1 MLLPALIFTLG
12 FVAQEPSDQLQR
24 ALVSQEADV
33 RFAAALEL
41 ASGDQEAE
49 KWLLRA
55 AGNGTPE
62 ERRTLLL
69 AAALMGTDSSFDLL
83 EKAARKKGRKP
94 DQERAYA
101 LVLYGSLHPAAG
113 LDAKKDWARTASD
126 FERGCLLAGL
136 LSQPARLAD
145 PEWENLVTKKKVP
158 GLVEIYD
165 LAAMLRGEVWKDTPE
180 SSAEISARLLTTHI
194 PGVEGVAA
202 QALEHFQRLEFPQ
215 LWSNGA
221 RHVPARELADLKGQ
235 ALVGDR
241 VALVLS
247 LYEVEAKDR
256 QELFD
261 HFRTRVL
268 GKREAAWLWGAAGE
282 LGLSLP
288 SAPPTEK
295 LEDAYVAGIL
305 SLASQDF
312 AAAILGSQPYLEQAR
327 LAFQSKLNF
336 ERRWPAAVL
345 LALGGQP
352 EDQEIL
358 KAAFLLASGSE
369 RQRLQPIWKLASRS
383 LGAERHSWLRS
394 WSRDLGAGWIGF
406 LDSEGPRWVAY
417 QLVGGTDGAKGRLE
431 IATPYPGLQLVPR
444 DYADDQVLYRD
455 LAVLLLD
462 GVYRWGL
469 GR

>member
-1 MLLPALIFTLG
+1 MLLPTLILALG
-12 FVAQEPSDQLQR
+12 FVTQEPSNQLQR
-24 ALVSQEADV
+24 ALVSEEADV
-33 RFAAALEL
+33 RYAAALEL
-41 ASGDQEAE
+41 AAGDQEAE

-69 AAALMGTDSSFDLL
+69 AAALMGTQSSFDLI

-145 PEWENLVTKKKVP
+145 PEWKKLVTKKKTP
-158 GLVEIYD
+158 GLLEIYD
-165 LAAMLRGEVWKDTPE
+165 LAAMLRGEVWPDTPE
-180 SSAEISARLLTTHI
+180 SSAEIGARLLTTHI
-194 PGVEGVAA
+194 PGVEGVAI
-202 QALEHFQRLEFPQ
+202 QSLEHFRKLEFPQ
-215 LWSNGA
+215 LWSVGA
-221 RHVPARELADLKGQ
+221 RHVPARELSDLKGQ

-241 VALVLS
+241 IALVLS
-247 LYEVEAKDR
+247 LYEVETKDR

-261 HFRTRVL
+261 HFRTRVI

-288 SAPPTEK
+288 TVPPTEK

-305 SLASQDF
+305 SLACQDF
-312 AAAILGSQPYLEQAR
+312 SSATFATQPYLQQAR
-327 LAFQSKLNF
+327 EAFQSSSNF
-336 ERRWPAAVL
+336 ERRWPAAAL
-345 LALGGQP
+345 MALGGKP
-352 EDQEIL
+352 VDQEIL
-358 KAAFLLASGSE
+358 KAAFLIASGSE

-383 LGAERHSWLRS
+383 LGSERHSWLRS

-406 LDSEGPRWVAY
+406 LDKEGPRWVAF
-417 QLVGGTDGAKGRLE
+417 QLAGGTVGAEGRLE
-431 IATPYPGLQLVPR
+431 IATSYPGLQLVPR
-444 DYADDQVLYRD
+444 DYAGDQVLYRD

-469 GR
+469 GK